1 MDCGP
6 FFFCARTV
14 RVHLHDGAVDS
25 QGLDLDVD
33 DLFFLQRREDAIKH
47 PRLRPAVHARVHG
60 VPPAEPLRHAAPLA
74 SVLGDVQ
81 DRVQDIQ
88 VRDRYVPALL
98 RKAPLDTP
106 KLLFG
111 DHHAAI

>member
-14 RVHLHDGAVDS
+14 RVHLHDGAVDR
-25 QGLDLDVD
+25 QGLDPDVD

-47 PRLRPAVHARVHG
+47 PSLCPAVHAGVDG
-60 VPPAEPLRHAAPLA
+60 VPPTEPLGHATPLA
-74 SVLGDVQ
+74 PVLGDIQ

-88 VRDRYVPALL
+88 V
-98 RKAPLDTP
+98 
-106 KLLFG
+106 
-111 DHHAAI
+111 